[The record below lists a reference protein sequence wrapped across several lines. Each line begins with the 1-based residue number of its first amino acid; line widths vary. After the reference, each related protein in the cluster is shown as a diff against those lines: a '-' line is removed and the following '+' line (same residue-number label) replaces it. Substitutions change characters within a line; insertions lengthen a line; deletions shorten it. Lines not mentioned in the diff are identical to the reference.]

1 MSCLWMRRA
10 LLALVSS
17 SALLLAACGSGTIE
31 SQLHPTRI
39 VTFGDGFSD
48 LGQGGARYTVN
59 DNSIN
64 VWTQQVALSYGLELK
79 ARAAGGTSYATGNA
93 RVTQKPD
100 AAGDSATPT
109 VTEQIDAFLAADTI
123 GANDLLIVNG
133 GIADI
138 IAEDAKVR
146 SGSGTA
152 DQLLANARQAGRDL
166 AAQVRRLVNAG
177 ARHVV
182 VTGTY
187 DLSKSP
193 WAIRT
198 AQTELL
204 FQASS
209 AFNNQLLV
217 SMVDLGQDVLY
228 VDAPL
233 FYNLMVALPG
243 TYSLANSTDPV
254 CTSVDPGPGIGIG
267 PNQVNS
273 KLCTTSTL
281 VANVDYNQYLFA
293 DLVYPAPAAHRQFGT
308 YAYDRIRTRW

>member
-64 VWTQQVALSYGLELK
+64 VWTQQVALSFGLELK

-93 RVTQKPD
+93 RVAQKPD
-100 AAGDSATPT
+100 AAGDSVTPT

-146 SGSGTA
+146 AGSGTA

-273 KLCTTSTL
+273 RLCTTSTL